1 LFFYTK
7 GAGFRNGS
15 LPLSLFPFDPMTEAD
30 QKIIDASLAHVRTL
44 HTNMRS
50 MWDGDTLT
58 SFYYN
63 VISGTIAR
71 NNPDVA
77 RALMAMLS
85 EVYENTAKSH
95 VELGK
100 LTTGF
105 GPAIPGPAVATD
117 EGE

>member
-1 LFFYTK
+1 
-7 GAGFRNGS
+7 
-15 LPLSLFPFDPMTEAD
+15 MTEAD

-44 HTNMRS
+44 HTNMSS
-50 MWDGDTLT
+50 MWDGDTLA

-63 VISGTIAR
+63 VISGTMAR

-85 EVYENTAKSH
+85 EVYENTAKSR

-100 LTTGF
+100 LTLGF
-105 GPAIPGPAVATD
+105 GPTASGQSATKP

>member
-1 LFFYTK
+1 
-7 GAGFRNGS
+7 
-15 LPLSLFPFDPMTEAD
+15 MTEAD

-44 HTNMRS
+44 HTNMSS
-50 MWDGDTLT
+50 MWDGDTLA

-63 VISGTIAR
+63 VISGTMAR

-85 EVYENTAKSH
+85 EVYENTAKSR

-100 LTTGF
+100 LTAGF
-105 GPAIPGPAVATD
+105 DSTAPSQAAASS